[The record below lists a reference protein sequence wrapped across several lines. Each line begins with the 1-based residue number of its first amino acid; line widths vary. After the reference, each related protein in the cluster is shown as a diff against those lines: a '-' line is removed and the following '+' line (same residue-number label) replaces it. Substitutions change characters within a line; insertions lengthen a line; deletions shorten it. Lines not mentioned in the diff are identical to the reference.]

1 MAAPPATHKGQACGL
16 RITVRASDIDMVCG
30 LLIPVLGNFA
40 MLLRKR
46 QRLVRGEPA
55 KATATAAQPSA

>member
-1 MAAPPATHKGQACGL
+1 MAAQ
-16 RITVRASDIDMVCG
+16 RASDLGLVFG

-46 QRLVRGEPA
+46 QRLVHGEPD

>member
-1 MAAPPATHKGQACGL
+1 MAAQ
-16 RITVRASDIDMVCG
+16 RASDIGMVCGG

-46 QRLVRGEPA
+46 QRLVHGEPA

>member
-1 MAAPPATHKGQACGL
+1 MAAQ
-16 RITVRASDIDMVCG
+16 RASDIGMVCGLLKRASDIGMVCG

-46 QRLVRGEPA
+46 QRLVHGEPA

>member
-1 MAAPPATHKGQACGL
+1 MAAQ
-16 RITVRASDIDMVCG
+16 RASDIDMVCG
-30 LLIPVLGNFA
+30 LLIPVFGNFA

-46 QRLVRGEPA
+46 QRLVHGEPA

>member
-1 MAAPPATHKGQACGL
+1 MAAQ
-16 RITVRASDIDMVCG
+16 RASDIDMACG

-46 QRLVRGEPA
+46 
-55 KATATAAQPSA
+55 